1 MPVLIRRGVIV
12 KKQAIHVLIAI
23 MLLAASTSSFVSANV
38 QDTAVWVSGTGSDIS
53 VLGLELTVYKM
64 EVDRFI
70 AVEGRAPADENDLTQ
85 NGYLFFLPA
94 PTAVK
99 WEQSDGLLTLSTVDA
114 SVRIPLPGSEVYKQR
129 QKALKETTLSAAHS
143 FRRMADVTPE
153 DVESGLVSLN
163 EWLTLKAYSENDKE
177 WRQLCWAR
185 SLATTIAYD
194 VQAYRLQNPQ
204 NPEYPTLEE
213 LLEFAGEVNP
223 AAWISPLTGYY
234 MKLQPYQSTMDPYY
248 LGGGDSWELTVPLF
262 GAGGNKPNAH
272 SFFFT
277 GKHFKPGEYMRVGY
291 GPGTYRI
298 GGVLMSY

>member
-1 MPVLIRRGVIV
+1 MVNI
-12 KKQAIHVLIAI
+12 QAIHILIAI
-23 MLLAASTSSFVSANV
+23 MVIATSASAKDNA
-38 QDTAVWVSGTGSDIS
+38 DWVSGTGSDLS
-53 VLGLELTVYKM
+53 LLGIELTDYKM

-70 AVEGRAPADENDLTQ
+70 AVEGRAPADEKDLIQ

-94 PTAVK
+94 SSAVQ
-99 WEQSDGLLTLSTVDA
+99 WEQSDGQLSLSTANA
-114 SVRIPLPGSEVYKQR
+114 SIRIPLPGSEAYEQR
-129 QKALKETTLSAAHS
+129 QKALKETTLAAASS

-153 DVESGLVSLN
+153 DVESERVSLD

-185 SLATTIAYD
+185 SLATTIAHT

-213 LLEFAGEVNP
+213 LLEFAGESNP
-223 AAWISPLTGYY
+223 AAWISPLTGYAI
-234 MKLQPYQSTMDPYY
+234 KLQPYQSTMDPYY
-248 LGGGDSWELTVPLF
+248 LGGEGSWELTVPLF
-262 GAGGNKPNAH
+262 GAGGKKPNAH

-291 GPGTYRI
+291 GPGTYCI

>member
-1 MPVLIRRGVIV
+1 M
-12 KKQAIHVLIAI
+12 KKQAIHVLITT
-23 MLLAASTSSFVSANV
+23 MLLAASASASVSVSANV
-38 QDTAVWVSGTGSDIS
+38 QDNAIRVSGTGSDVS
-53 VLGLELTVYKM
+53 LLGLELAVYKM

-70 AVEGRAPADENDLTQ
+70 AVEGLAPADEKDLIQ

-94 PTAVK
+94 LTAVK

-114 SVRIPLPGSEVYKQR
+114 SVQIPLPGSEVYKQR

-153 DVESGLVSLN
+153 DVEKGLVSLD
-163 EWLTLKAYSENDKE
+163 EWQTLKAYSESNEE

-185 SLATTIAYD
+185 SLATTIAHA
-194 VQAYRLQNPQ
+194 VQAYRLQNPH

-213 LLEFAGEVNP
+213 LLEFAGKVNP
-223 AAWISPLTGYY
+223 AAWNSPLTGYY

-277 GKHFKPGEYMRVGY
+277 GKHFKPGEYIRVGY

>member
-1 MPVLIRRGVIV
+1 M
-12 KKQAIHVLIAI
+12 KKQAIYVLMSLMLIA
-23 MLLAASTSSFVSANV
+23 ASASASA
-38 QDTAVWVSGTGSDIS
+38 QDNAVWVSGTGSDIS

-94 PTAVK
+94 STAVQ
-99 WEQSDGLLTLSTVDA
+99 WEQSSGLLSLSTGNA
-114 SVRIPLPGSEVYKQR
+114 SVQIPLPGSEAYEQR

-143 FRRMADVTPE
+143 FQRMADVTPE
-153 DVESGLVSLN
+153 DVESGRVSLD

-185 SLATTIAYD
+185 SLATTVSYVVRAY
-194 VQAYRLQNPQ
+194 QQQNPQ
-204 NPEYPTLEE
+204 KADYPTLEE
-213 LLEFAGEVNP
+213 LLAFAGEQNP
-223 AAWISPLTGYY
+223 AAWVSPFTGY
-234 MKLQPYQSTMDPYY
+234 KTELQPYQSTMDPHY
-248 LGGGDSWELTVPLF
+248 LGGGNSWELTVPLF

-277 GKHFKPGEYMRVGY
+277 GEHFKPGEYMRVGY